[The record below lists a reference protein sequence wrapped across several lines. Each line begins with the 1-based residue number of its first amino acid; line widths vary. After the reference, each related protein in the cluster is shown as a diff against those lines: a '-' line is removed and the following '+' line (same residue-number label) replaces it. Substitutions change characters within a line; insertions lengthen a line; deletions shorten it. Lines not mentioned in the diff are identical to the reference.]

1 MGKSLLLALL
11 LAGLAAADEPEPVNG
26 AAEKTMA
33 QAEKAYGEKNYH
45 RALMLYLKLVE
56 DGNAEAMA
64 EVGGMYADGNGVAQ
78 DYAKAKKWYE
88 LAFANGNR
96 YYDLMGE
103 LYEKG
108 GPGLAQ
114 DYGEAKKWYEKYIAA
129 NGYYTHNGW
138 IGRLY
143 EKGGPGLAKDLDMA
157 CASYKKAGPVWHQE
171 AERTCLDNN

>member
-11 LAGLAAADEPEPVNG
+11 LAGLAAADEPEPANG

-45 RALMLYLKLVE
+45 RALMLYLKLAE

-108 GPGLAQ
+108 GPGLA
-114 DYGEAKKWYEKYIAA
+114 
-129 NGYYTHNGW
+129 
-138 IGRLY
+138 
-143 EKGGPGLAKDLDMA
+143 KDLDMA
-157 CASYKKAGPVWHQE
+157 CASYKKAGPIWHHE